1 MLASGGAAPYSIR
14 MSSTPALSDIEIQR
28 SLGPLPGWS
37 RKGDALQKTYHFA
50 AFPDGIAFLARV
62 AEVAESMQH
71 HPDIDI
77 RYTRVL
83 FSLST
88 HDSGGITQKDFDLA
102 TRIEQLAAE

>member
-1 MLASGGAAPYSIR
+1 M
-14 MSSTPALSDIEIQR
+14 TPAPVLSDIEIQR
-28 SLGPLPGWS
+28 NLGALPGWS
-37 RKGDALQKTYHFA
+37 RKGDVLQKTYHFA

-62 AEVAESMQH
+62 ADVAESLQH

-88 HDSGGITQKDFDLA
+88 HDSGGITQKDFELA